1 MIVSWMNC
9 VSHLSHKASIIT
21 ITDKYLQMCLTYT
34 VYYNSHRHYTSLSLF
49 LLVCRLLSGEELP
62 DSSAV
67 ELITEGVQHGVEDR
81 RRLGQH
87 RQYLEDLQTHDL
99 SSQGKTLKMFV
110 FSPFWALGER
120 DWRSQSRRICTSEH
134 TAPSRAAALSEANLC

>member
-1 MIVSWMNC
+1 
-9 VSHLSHKASIIT
+9 
-21 ITDKYLQMCLTYT
+21 MCLTYT
-34 VYYNSHRHYTSLSLF
+34 VYYNSHRHYTYLFHYFFLSADF
-49 LLVCRLLSGEELP
+49 CGEELP

-110 FSPFWALGER
+110 FSPF
-120 DWRSQSRRICTSEH
+120 
-134 TAPSRAAALSEANLC
+134 